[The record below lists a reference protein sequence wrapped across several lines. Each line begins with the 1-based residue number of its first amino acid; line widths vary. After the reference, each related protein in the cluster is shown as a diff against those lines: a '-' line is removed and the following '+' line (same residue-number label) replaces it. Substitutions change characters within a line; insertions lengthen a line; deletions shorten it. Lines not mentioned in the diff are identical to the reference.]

1 MIIEGI
7 VKKIMY
13 KGLNKYAKLY
23 DAPVVDI
30 QIKITNN
37 PERAV
42 NYEICK
48 NMIAVEQVS
57 FLQIMDSKLDLLG
70 YESMSSPVM
79 KDSLSHVALIHNADV
94 NKMSC
99 FIHEHRQ
106 ELWLAFYNEYKNVK
120 TIRLSEHLAGVGM
133 SF

>member
-1 MIIEGI
+1 MIVEGI

-23 DAPVVDI
+23 DAPVADM

-37 PERAV
+37 PDKAV

-57 FLQIMDSKLDLLG
+57 FLQIMDSK
-70 YESMSSPVM
+70 
-79 KDSLSHVALIHNADV
+79 
-94 NKMSC
+94 
-99 FIHEHRQ
+99 
-106 ELWLAFYNEYKNVK
+106 
-120 TIRLSEHLAGVGM
+120 
-133 SF
+133 